1 MPTGPGRPTASHP
14 ATRLTVLLG
23 VRDQTHHH
31 ALSVTLMDKARKAGL
46 SGATLFQALEGYGT
60 SGKLHRTHL
69 FAEDAPLNL
78 VIVDTPERI
87 DAFIESVHELLEG
100 VSFLL
105 SPVDVIDF

>member
-1 MPTGPGRPTASHP
+1 
-14 ATRLTVLLG
+14 
-23 VRDQTHHH
+23 
-31 ALSVTLMDKARKAGL
+31 MDKARKAGL
-46 SGATLFQALEGYGT
+46 DGATIFQALEGYGY

-100 VSFLL
+100 VSFML

>member
-1 MPTGPGRPTASHP
+1 M
-14 ATRLTVLLG
+14 
-23 VRDQTHHH
+23 
-31 ALSVTLMDKARKAGL
+31 
-46 SGATLFQALEGYGT
+46 FQALEGYGT

-69 FAEDAPLNL
+69 FAEDAPLKL

-100 VSFLL
+100 VSFML